1 VSGAGG
7 GLHSI
12 YQAQCLEKSTMFRKI
27 WLVIASIKRKGI
39 GKILFLMFSAA
50 FLEALSVGLIVPVLG
65 VLVSDDVGERFP
77 ILVSLIP
84 GYMLEDKKNL
94 LVIGMALMVFVYIV
108 KSIYLSYQVWM
119 QAKFTYGFQSSLS
132 SSLFKEYLSKPYL
145 FHLEKNSSELYRNVV
160 TESAHFT
167 MGLHAALLITSE
179 MFVVLG
185 IAVLLMM
192 VDPIGTVSVVIVV
205 SVIVWLYQA
214 VTNKLLVQ
222 WGGDRQY
229 HDGMRIK
236 HVHQGL
242 GAIRDIL
249 MYRKEGFFVDNYKH
263 HVDGAMSSI
272 SKIVTMQQ
280 VPRLLLE
287 AIAVISLALVVIVNI
302 FIGSDVAQLLPIVA
316 VFAVAAFRMM
326 PSLNRVMGA
335 TQTLLSEAVTIDLV
349 YDELTNVL
357 NKDHVIGNSVIDSM
371 IGNSV
376 IDSNNVELKNNIV
389 LNDLSFKYTD
399 STEYVLKNINFQISS
414 GQMIGL
420 VGESGSGK
428 STLINLLLG
437 LLKPADGD
445 IYVDGIS
452 IWENVNSWQS
462 SIGYVPQDIFLTDDS
477 LRNNIALGVDDSV
490 IDDDLLERV
499 IKQAS
504 LSKFVEDQPDGIYVN
519 VGERGAK
526 ISGGQKQRIAIARA
540 LYHDPQIL
548 ILDEA
553 TSALDE
559 KTEESIIQTVNELHG
574 RLTVILV
581 THRLSTIKYC
591 DRVYTIKQ
599 GLVEQD

>member
-1 VSGAGG
+1 
-7 GLHSI
+7 
-12 YQAQCLEKSTMFRKI
+12 
-27 WLVIASIKRKGI
+27 
-39 GKILFLMFSAA
+39 
-50 FLEALSVGLIVPVLG
+50 
-65 VLVSDDVGERFP
+65 
-77 ILVSLIP
+77 
-84 GYMLEDKKNL
+84 
-94 LVIGMALMVFVYIV
+94 
-108 KSIYLSYQVWM
+108 
-119 QAKFTYGFQSSLS
+119 
-132 SSLFKEYLSKPYL
+132 
-145 FHLEKNSSELYRNVV
+145 
-160 TESAHFT
+160 
-167 MGLHAALLITSE
+167 
-179 MFVVLG
+179 
-185 IAVLLMM
+185 
-192 VDPIGTVSVVIVV
+192 
-205 SVIVWLYQA
+205 
-214 VTNKLLVQ
+214 
-222 WGGDRQY
+222 
-229 HDGMRIK
+229 
-236 HVHQGL
+236 
-242 GAIRDIL
+242 
-249 MYRKEGFFVDNYKH
+249 
-263 HVDGAMSSI
+263 MSSI